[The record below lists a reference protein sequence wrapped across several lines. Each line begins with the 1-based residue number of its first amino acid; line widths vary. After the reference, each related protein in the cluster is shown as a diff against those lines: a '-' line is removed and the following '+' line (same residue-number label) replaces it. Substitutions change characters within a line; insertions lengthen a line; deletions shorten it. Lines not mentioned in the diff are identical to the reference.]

1 MTARR
6 LLAVALIAGVG
17 IALAPYAVAQQS
29 EAPKVQKL
37 TLGVLL
43 YPDFEPLDVFGPVEM
58 FMNVPKEMLEI
69 FYVAEQAGPVT
80 GGSGGGQKGPR
91 VYADYGY
98 ADAPKIDILLVPGGF
113 GTLPQLANPKTLDFI
128 RARTEASQLTTS
140 VCSGSALLAKA
151 GVLDGKQAT
160 CNKVYFDMLT
170 PNGPDTTW
178 VRRARWVED
187 GKMITSSGVSAGMDM
202 ALAVIAKLWGEET
215 AESIAAGTEYVWS
228 RDPHNDPFAIE
239 TTD

>member
-1 MTARR
+1 MTARK
-6 LLAVALIAGVG
+6 LIVCALVAGV
-17 IALAPYAVAQQS
+17 AAYFAPNVQAQQQ
-29 EAPKVQKL
+29 EKANVNKL

-58 FMNVPKEMLEI
+58 FMNVPKDMLEI
-69 FYVAEQAGPVT
+69 IYVAEQAGPVT
-80 GGSGGGQKGPR
+80 GGSGGGQKGPK

-113 GTLPQLANPKTLDFI
+113 GTLPQLANQKTLDFI
-128 RARTEASQLTTS
+128 RERTAASQLTTS

-178 VRRARWVED
+178 VRKARWVED

-202 ALAVIAKLWGEET
+202 ALAVIAKVWGQET
-215 AESIAAGTEYVWS
+215 AESIANGTEYVWS
-228 RDPHNDPFAIE
+228 RDPHTDPFAIE
-239 TTD
+239 STD